1 MFSEETYG
9 RGLPERGNHNVSRQN
24 AHTRRRLANQ
34 TRLASVCACVQ
45 RIFAFSNAYIRIL
58 HFIFDQLLVERQS
71 ELLVT

>member
-24 AHTRRRLANQ
+24 AHTRRGLANQ